1 MLQFCIIYCN
11 WIISIN
17 ELKLNVELETKVFFF
32 FLTLE
37 DEQEVMGL
45 LELSPRSKVGTILQ
59 QLKGAMEQLNKVEFM
74 MTFIA
79 FYLFNM
85 LRTQS
90 FAGKAI

>member
-1 MLQFCIIYCN
+1 M
-11 WIISIN
+11 
-17 ELKLNVELETKVFFF
+17 
-32 FLTLE
+32 TLE